1 MRRWFESIPGGQQK
15 GTMKNS
21 EVIDKLVP
29 IYIEVEDLG
38 ERAKEILAEAKKAGL
53 DNTTL
58 AAVAKAKAKDKL
70 EDLKDKTDALQAM
83 LSQV

>member
-1 MRRWFESIPGGQQK
+1 M
-15 GTMKNS
+15 TNS

-29 IYIEVEDLG
+29 IYIEVENLG
-38 ERAKEILAEAKKAGL
+38 EQAKEILAEAKKAGL

>member
-1 MRRWFESIPGGQQK
+1 MTNYG
-15 GTMKNS
+15 
-21 EVIDKLVP
+21 VIEKLVP
-29 IYIEVEDLG
+29 IYILVEDLG
-38 ERAKEILAEAKKAGL
+38 EQAKEILAEAKKAGL
-53 DNTTL
+53 DNTTI